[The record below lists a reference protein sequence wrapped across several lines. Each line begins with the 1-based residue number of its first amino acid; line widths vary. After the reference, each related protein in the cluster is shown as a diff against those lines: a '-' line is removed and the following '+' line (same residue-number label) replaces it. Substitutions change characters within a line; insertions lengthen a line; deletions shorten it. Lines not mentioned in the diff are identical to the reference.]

1 MRKRSLF
8 KRKGQSTAE
17 YAILIGIVVA
27 VAIAMQT
34 YVKRGIQGRLHDAS
48 DKFYD
53 NFTGDKNWTNV
64 SSTTAEKLSKKQYEP
79 TQLSSK
85 STQQILQDDETSTM
99 ETGGKVTRESTS
111 RTKQEAGDY
120 QKQDFK

>member
-1 MRKRSLF
+1 MTKRRLF

-99 ETGGKVTRESTS
+99 ETGGKVTRESTR